1 MENYFNKKTI
11 VLLILLGT
19 ALFLWNKYSTTT
31 EKMSSIQGN
40 VYLKGDYVKDIFD
53 LSLKEIKEM
62 PTIEEEIIQQYEEE
76 EEEINDETIDEVK
89 KENLWEGKRVSLSN
103 IVAILEKRLNEC
115 NIFLNL
121 RERDVVGITD
131 RKRFVQILP
140 LFRKDIKEKVNYDK
154 IKCFV
159 SKYDIDNFISISRVE
174 KELPR
179 YLQNKN
185 MIMVNEFL
193 YQFTPYGTLKY
204 ILPIKRQ
211 FGSNESVVV
220 GSLEATL
227 INDIHRYNDSNHII
241 IPYKGKIYQIINN
254 QFVDIR
260 TGAKIEMEKLV
271 NQFEEQLQDEQEE
284 EYIANRIDDE
294 NGQILKSNVNDN
306 PYYQEYQEY
315 REKYL
320 KLREKLQQMRESD
333 EVDDEMEEKVNQ
345 VYKVASEEIDL
356 QQEQEEEALPEEFF
370 NRYLYL
376 LNYSDIIYLVKPREV
391 KPNFGI
397 GEKINLMVKKHD
409 VILRGVIPHF
419 YFNEESKFQIEY
431 LFLCNNDFFFRVSDD
446 VVSELIDFRKTYGF
460 SISKNLKYE
469 HSCME
474 YQSILD
480 QLVTANKITN
490 AKKMDLLKRLKCL
503 K

>member
-1 MENYFNKKTI
+1 MENYFNKKTL
-11 VLLILLGT
+11 VLLILLG
-19 ALFLWNKYSTTT
+19 AIIFFWNRQSKTT
-31 EKMSSIQGN
+31 ENMSSLSGTI
-40 VYLKGDYVKDIFD
+40 YLKGDYVKDIFD

-62 PTIEEEIIQQYEEE
+62 PTIEEEVIQQYEEE
-76 EEEINDETIDEVK
+76 EVEDEIV
-89 KENLWEGKRVSLSN
+89 KENLWEGKRVSLAN
-103 IVAILEKRLNEC
+103 IVAILEKRLNDC
-115 NIFLNL
+115 DIYLNL
-121 RERDVVGITD
+121 RERDVVGISD
-131 RKRFVQILP
+131 RKRFIQILP

-159 SKYDIDNFISISRVE
+159 SKYDVDNFINISRVE
-174 KELPR
+174 KDLPR

-204 ILPIKRQ
+204 ILPIKKE
-211 FGSNESVVV
+211 FGKNESVVV
-220 GSLEATL
+220 GSLESTL

-260 TGAKIEMEKLV
+260 TGGKIDMEKLV
-271 NQFEEQLQDEQEE
+271 NQFEEQVYEEQEE

-294 NGQILKSNVNDN
+294 NGQILKSEVNDN

-320 KLREKLQQMRESD
+320 KLREKLQQMKDSED
-333 EVDDEMEEKVNQ
+333 VDDEMEEKVNK
-345 VYKVASEEIDL
+345 VYKVASEEIE
-356 QQEQEEEALPEEFF
+356 QEQEQESLPEEFF

-376 LNYSDIIYLVKPREV
+376 LNYSEIIYIVKPKEV

-431 LFLCNNDFFFRVSDD
+431 LFLCNNDFFFRLKDD
-446 VVSELIDFRKTYGF
+446 VVSDLIDFRKTYGF

-503 K
+503 KE

>member
-1 MENYFNKKTI
+1 MENYFNKKTL
-11 VLLILLGT
+11 VLFILLT
-19 ALFLWNKYSTTT
+19 AILFFWYRQSSIT
-31 EKMSSIQGN
+31 ENMSSVQGN

-53 LSLKEIKEM
+53 LSLKEIKEV
-62 PTIEEEIIQQYEEE
+62 PTIEEEVIQQYEEE
-76 EEEINDETIDEVK
+76 TNDEILDEVK
-89 KENLWEGKRVSLSN
+89 KENLWEGKRVSLAN
-103 IVAILEKRLNEC
+103 IVAILEKRLNDC
-115 NIFLNL
+115 DIYLNL
-121 RERDVVGITD
+121 KERDVVGISD
-131 RKRFVQILP
+131 RKRFIQILP

-159 SKYDIDNFISISRVE
+159 SKYDVDNFISISNVE

-204 ILPIKRQ
+204 ILPIKKE
-211 FGSNESVVV
+211 FGKNESVVV
-220 GSLEATL
+220 GSLESTL
-227 INDIHRYNDSNHII
+227 INDIHKYNDSNHII

-260 TGAKIEMEKLV
+260 TGGKIDMEKLV
-271 NQFEEQLQDEQEE
+271 DQFEEQVYEEQEE
-284 EYIANRIDDE
+284 EYIANKIDDE
-294 NGQILKSNVNDN
+294 NGKILKSDVNEN
-306 PYYQEYQEY
+306 PYFQEYQEY

-320 KLREKLQQMRESD
+320 KLAEKLQQMKDSED
-333 EVDDEMEEKVNQ
+333 VDDEMEEKVNK
-345 VYKVASEEIDL
+345 VYKVSEEID
-356 QQEQEEEALPEEFF
+356 QEEEQVNLPEEFF
-370 NRYLYL
+370 NKYLYL
-376 LNYSDIIYLVKPREV
+376 LNYSEIIYLVKPKEV

-397 GEKINLMVKKHD
+397 GEKINLMIKKHD

-431 LFLCNNDFFFRVSDD
+431 LFLCNNDFFFRLKDD
-446 VVSELIDFRKTYGF
+446 VVSDLIDFRKTYGF

-490 AKKMDLLKRLKCL
+490 AKKMDLLKRLKCI
-503 K
+503 KE

>member
-1 MENYFNKKTI
+1 MENYFNKKTL
-11 VLLILLGT
+11 VLLILLG
-19 ALFLWNKYSTTT
+19 AIIFFWNRQSKTT
-31 EKMSSIQGN
+31 ENMSSLSGT

-62 PTIEEEIIQQYEEE
+62 PTIEEEVIQQYEEE
-76 EEEINDETIDEVK
+76 EVEDEIV
-89 KENLWEGKRVSLSN
+89 KENLWEGKRVSLAN
-103 IVAILEKRLNEC
+103 IVAILEKRLNDC
-115 NIFLNL
+115 DIYLNL
-121 RERDVVGITD
+121 RERDVVGISD
-131 RKRFVQILP
+131 RKRFIQILP

-159 SKYDIDNFISISRVE
+159 SKYDVDNFINISRVE

-204 ILPIKRQ
+204 ILPIKKE
-211 FGSNESVVV
+211 FGKNESVVV
-220 GSLEATL
+220 GSLESTL

-260 TGAKIEMEKLV
+260 TGGKIDMEKLV
-271 NQFEEQLQDEQEE
+271 NQFEEQVYEEQEE

-294 NGQILKSNVNDN
+294 NGQILKSEVNDN

-320 KLREKLQQMRESD
+320 KLREKLQQMKDSED
-333 EVDDEMEEKVNQ
+333 VDDEMEEKVNK
-345 VYKVASEEIDL
+345 VYKVASEEIE
-356 QQEQEEEALPEEFF
+356 QEQEQESLPEEFF

-376 LNYSDIIYLVKPREV
+376 LNYSEIIYIVKPKEV

-431 LFLCNNDFFFRVSDD
+431 LFLCNNDFFFRLKDD
-446 VVSELIDFRKTYGF
+446 VVSDLIDFRKTYGF

-474 YQSILD
+474 YQAILD

-503 K
+503 KE

>member
-1 MENYFNKKTI
+1 MENYFNKKTL
-11 VLLILLGT
+11 VLFILLS
-19 ALFLWNKYSTTT
+19 AILFFWYRQNSIT
-31 EKMSSIQGN
+31 ENMSSVQGK

-53 LSLKEIKEM
+53 LSLKEIKEV
-62 PTIEEEIIQQYEEE
+62 PTIEEEVIQQYEEE
-76 EEEINDETIDEVK
+76 TNDETLEEVK
-89 KENLWEGKRVSLSN
+89 KENLWEGKSLSLAN
-103 IVAILEKRLNEC
+103 IVAILEKRLNDC
-115 NIFLNL
+115 DIYLNL
-121 RERDVVGITD
+121 KERDVVGISD
-131 RKRFVQILP
+131 RKRFIQILP

-159 SKYDIDNFISISRVE
+159 SKYDVDNFISISRVE

-204 ILPIKRQ
+204 ILPIKKQ
-211 FGSNESVVV
+211 FGKNESVVV
-220 GSLEATL
+220 GSLESTL
-227 INDIHRYNDSNHII
+227 ISDIHKYNDSNHII

-260 TGAKIEMEKLV
+260 TGGKIDIEKLV
-271 NQFEEQLQDEQEE
+271 DQFEEQVYEEQEE
-284 EYIANRIDDE
+284 EYIENKIDDE
-294 NGQILKSNVNDN
+294 NGKILKSDVNEN
-306 PYYQEYQEY
+306 PYFQEYQEY

-320 KLREKLQQMRESD
+320 KLTEKLQQMKD
-333 EVDDEMEEKVNQ
+333 EDVDDEMEEKVNK
-345 VYKVASEEIDL
+345 VYKVSEEID
-356 QQEQEEEALPEEFF
+356 QEEEQVTLPEEFF

-376 LNYSDIIYLVKPREV
+376 LNYSEIIYLVKPKEV
-391 KPNFGI
+391 KPNFGV
-397 GEKINLMVKKHD
+397 GEKINLMIKKHD

-431 LFLCNNDFFFRVSDD
+431 LFLCNNDFFFRLKDD
-446 VVSELIDFRKTYGF
+446 VVSDLIDFRKTYGF

-480 QLVTANKITN
+480 QLVTANKITS

-503 K
+503 KE